1 MGAAGKGSARWART
15 HQGSGADQPS
25 AVRLVTAAN
34 GVEIVGN
41 QGTAYKKC
49 LGSSGFLAAL
59 LLDLDRALMGLPVTG
74 DTVEDLMGAFAAG
87 AESVGAGHCLALD
100 YQGLHL

>member
-15 HQGSGADQPS
+15 HRGSGADHPS
-25 AVRLVTAAN
+25 ADCSVTAAN
-34 GVEIVGN
+34 GVEIVCDQAAAN
-41 QGTAYKKC
+41 QEC
-49 LGSSGFLAAL
+49 LGSRRLLTTL